1 MNGILDKIFGS
12 KEETPSI
19 SDVTKEIQ
27 SDIENQV
34 SNLEVATAEG
44 SIVTDD
50 IPPSIVHTPVV
61 EGENNISVETTP
73 VVIPEGVIPHTI
85 GVAPVHHDIYDGTI
99 DYGEVVKLEQP
110 LSDSD
115 IKFDNFKYEIET
127 AVNNFQTLD
136 LESVNFKN
144 TLLEII
150 DKYNG

>member
-1 MNGILDKIFGS
+1 MLQ
-12 KEETPSI
+12 
-19 SDVTKEIQ
+19 KEIQ

-34 SNLEVATAEG
+34 SNLEVATVEG

-73 VVIPEGVIPHTI
+73 VVIPEGVIPHII
-85 GVAPVHHDIYDGTI
+85 GVAPIHHDICDGAI
-99 DYGEVVKLEQP
+99 DHGEVVKLEQP

-115 IKFDNFKYEIET
+115 IKFDNFKYEIKT
-127 AVNNFQTLD
+127 AINNFQTLD

>member
-12 KEETPSI
+12 KEEAPSI

-34 SNLEVATAEG
+34 SNLEVATVEG

-73 VVIPEGVIPHTI
+73 VIIPEGVIPHTV
-85 GVAPVHHDIYDGTI
+85 GVAPVHHDICDGTI

-115 IKFDNFKYEIET
+115 IKFDNFKYEIKT

>member
-12 KEETPSI
+12 KEKAPSI

-34 SNLEVATAEG
+34 SNLEVATSEG

-85 GVAPVHHDIYDGTI
+85 GATPVHHDIYDGTI

>member
-1 MNGILDKIFGS
+1 MNAILDKIFGNKKQAS
-12 KEETPSI
+12 SI
-19 SDVTKEIQ
+19 SDITKEIQ

-34 SNLEVATAEG
+34 SNLEIATAEG

-50 IPPSIVHTPVV
+50 LPCSIEHTPVV
-61 EGENNISVETTP
+61 EGKNNISVETTP
-73 VVIPEGVIPHTI
+73 VIPEGVIPHTF
-85 GVAPVHHDIYDGTI
+85 GVTPIHHDLYDGTI

-115 IKFDNFKYEIET
+115 IKLSNFKYEIET
-127 AVNNFQTLD
+127 AINNFQTLD

-150 DKYNG
+150 NKYNG